1 MIKKISLFSILLI
14 ALMFIAGCSQQVRP
28 SPKTY
33 IDSTRIFDRNYE
45 IGQKLA
51 AYVGQPIVKVKD
63 YKVKRFNS
71 KHMRASD
78 NFRMTGGGVVHIVGD
93 SNTDYRVKWDTT
105 MDGVTYTVVSASKS
119 RPNLGV
125 LVDSNG
131 GAHNKVLNR
140 DIVMLWDFDI
150 TPKDLKFTSS
160 KDEEIDVNAGYMN
173 YELIFGGTDG
183 KSITI
188 SYREY
193 TSKDM
198 ARPAFYQNLVY
209 EVGKEKIR
217 FKDTVIKIHSIDSEQ
232 IMYTILSDGLTE

>member
-1 MIKKISLFSILLI
+1 MSKKIPILSILLI
-14 ALMFIAGCSQQVRP
+14 SLMFISGCSQQVRP

-33 IDSTRIFDRNYE
+33 IDSTRVFDRNYE

-71 KHMRASD
+71 KHMKASD
-78 NFRMTGGGVVHIVGD
+78 NFIITGGGVVTIVGN
-93 SNTDYRVKWDTT
+93 SNTDYRVKGDTT
-105 MDGVTYTVVSASKS
+105 MDGVSYTVVSASKA
-119 RPNLGV
+119 RPRFGV

-131 GAHNKVLNR
+131 GVHNKILNG
-140 DIVMLWDFDI
+140 DIVMFWDFDI

-160 KDEEIDVNAGYMN
+160 KDEEIDVNSGYLN

-217 FKDTVIKIHSIDSEQ
+217 FKDTVIKIHSINSEQ
-232 IMYTILSDGLTE
+232 IVYTVLSDGLTK